1 MVKTICVF
9 ICFVTRDVHFE
20 LVADLYTEVIVGLHG
35 LPVLIIKCPAKYNE
49 VIENALAGL

>member
-1 MVKTICVF
+1 MVKTMCVF

-20 LVADLYTEVIVGLHG
+20 LVADLYTEVIVGFHG
-35 LPVLIIKCPAKYNE
+35 LPLLIIKSPAKSNA